1 MHLQKL
7 VMVKK
12 IGRDLFS
19 KDLHDMDIRKQQI
32 QNRQDEV
39 LFEYH
44 SNLIKLIEASNK
56 KDNTDLDLF
65 SKVNDNLC
73 KCISLNRTIIDI
85 SFDIAKET
93 LQQAFENSGLTLN
106 DKGVAVKNEK

>member
-1 MHLQKL
+1 
-7 VMVKK
+7 MVSKM
-12 IGRDLFS
+12 GRDLYD
-19 KDLHDMDIRKQQI
+19 KDMHEMDIRRSRL
-32 QNRQDEV
+32 QNKQDEV

-44 SNLIKLIEASNK
+44 SNLLKLIEAKNSN
-56 KDNTDLDLF
+56 NNNDLDLF

>member
-1 MHLQKL
+1 M
-7 VMVKK
+7 
-12 IGRDLFS
+12 GRSLYN
-19 KDLHDMDIRKQQI
+19 KDLLDMNIKRTEI
-32 QNRQDEV
+32 QNRQDET

-44 SNLIKLIEASNK
+44 DNLMKLIEAKNK
-56 KDNTDLDLF
+56 NNNTDLDLYTT
-65 SKVNDNLC
+65 VNDNLC

-93 LQQAFENSGLTLN
+93 LQQAFENSGLSFD